1 MAKYNL
7 SEYAFQRKEEEVP
20 LVDLR
25 RSYSDSEMR
34 QLQETRRRLAKRA
47 NSRLLRLERAGLD
60 TIHVYKTTMNYLLD
74 DGKMRFSERRNV
86 DIYTLKSDLAEL
98 GTFLN
103 AKTSTVGGYRK
114 YERQVRKT
122 LKEEYGIDS
131 GEFDDFI
138 AFMSS
143 ESAKRSLNQVSS
155 EFLVEFFDTASDEGV
170 SIEQLKDAL
179 REYNEGKIEGWDE
192 VYEYVGLSF
201 L

>member
-170 SIEQLKDAL
+170 SIEQVKDAL

>member
-7 SEYAFQRKEEEVP
+7 SEYAFKRREEEVP

-25 RSYSDSEMR
+25 RSYSDSEM
-34 QLQETRRRLAKRA
+34 QELQETRRRLAKRA

-60 TIHVYKTTMNYLLD
+60 TTHVYKTTMNYLLD
-74 DGKMRFSERRNV
+74 DGRMRFSERRNV
-86 DIYTLKSDLAEL
+86 DIRTLKSDLAEL
-98 GTFLN
+98 GAFLK
-103 AKTSTVGGYRK
+103 AKTSTVGGYRA
-114 YERQVRKT
+114 YERQVQKT
-122 LKEEYGIDS
+122 LNEKYGIDS

-143 ESAKRSLNQVSS
+143 ESAKRAMSQVSS
-155 EFLVEFFDTASDEGV
+155 DFLVEFFDRASDAGV
-170 SIEQLKDAL
+170 TLEEMIEAL
-179 REYNEGKIEGWDE
+179 AEYNEGKIEGWDE

>member
-98 GTFLN
+98 GPFLN

-138 AFMSS
+138 AFMST

-170 SIEQLKDAL
+170 SIEQVKDAL

>member
-1 MAKYNL
+1 MPKYNL
-7 SEYAFQRKEEEVP
+7 SEYTFKRKEEEVP

-34 QLQETRRRLAKRA
+34 ELQETRRRLAKRA
-47 NSRLLRLERAGLD
+47 NSRLLGLERAGLD
-60 TIHVYKTTMNYLLD
+60 TTHVYKTTMNYLLD

-170 SIEQLKDAL
+170 SIEQVKDAL

>member
-1 MAKYNL
+1 MG
-7 SEYAFQRKEEEVP
+7 
-20 LVDLR
+20 
-25 RSYSDSEMR
+25 
-34 QLQETRRRLAKRA
+34 
-47 NSRLLRLERAGLD
+47 LERAGLD
-60 TIHVYKTTMNYLLD
+60 TTHVYKTTMNYLLD

-98 GTFLN
+98 GTLLN

-143 ESAKRSLNQVSS
+143 ESGNRSLHQVSS

-170 SIEQLKDAL
+170 SIEQVKDAL
-179 REYNEGKIEGWDE
+179 R
-192 VYEYVGLSF
+192 
-201 L
+201 

>member
-1 MAKYNL
+1 MPKYNL

-60 TIHVYKTTMNYLLD
+60 TTHVYKTTMNYLLD